1 MTDTLAPPTT
11 TTTTTTTALP
21 PIVSRA
27 EWDAASAALLV
38 KEKAHMKAG
47 DAIAAERRRLPML
60 EVSASYTFDTPEG
73 PKSLLDLFEGRS
85 QLIVYHFMYGPND
98 TEACSGC
105 SMIGDNL
112 GHPAHLNTRDISR
125 VMISR
130 APLAT
135 LEAWK
140 TRMGWSEPWVSSF
153 ATTFNQDFGF
163 TKGEE
168 EDHGVSVFLRD
179 ESTDR
184 IFLTYQ
190 QRARGNEMFMNTFQ
204 MMDLTPF
211 GRQEDWQDSPEG
223 WPKGPRYEWWRLH
236 DRYAVDGLAAP
247 SQPVSASAQSDG
259 DAGCSCCH

>member
-1 MTDTLAPPTT
+1 MTDTLTT
-11 TTTTTTTALP
+11 PATATTTALP
-21 PIVSRA
+21 PIVSHE
-27 EWDAASAALLV
+27 EWEAASAALLV

-47 DAIAAERRRLPML
+47 DAIAAERRRLPMV
-60 EVSASYTFDTPEG
+60 EITTDYAFETPDG
-73 PKSLLDLFEGRS
+73 SKTLRDLFEGRS
-85 QLIVYHFMYGPND
+85 QLVVYHFMYGPND

-112 GHPAHLNTRDISR
+112 GHPAHLNARDITR

-130 APLAT
+130 APLTT

-140 TRMGWSEPWVSSF
+140 ARMGWTEPWVSSF

-168 EDHGVSVFLRD
+168 EDHGLSVFLRD
-179 ESTDR
+179 GDR
-184 IFLTYQ
+184 VFLTYQ

-211 GRQEDWQDSPEG
+211 GRQEDWQASPDG
-223 WPKGPRYEWWRLH
+223 WPKGARYEWWRLH
-236 DRYAVDGLAAP
+236 DRYAADGIPAP
-247 SQPVSASAQSDG
+247 SQTAAHAIAANEEPSTDG
-259 DAGCSCCH
+259 SCEHCH

>member
-1 MTDTLAPPTT
+1 MTDTLATP
-11 TTTTTTTALP
+11 TTALP

-27 EWDAASAALLV
+27 EWEAASAALLA
-38 KEKAHMKAG
+38 KEKAHMRAG
-47 DAIAAERRRLPML
+47 DAIAAERRRLPMI
-60 EVSASYTFDTPEG
+60 EIDTAYTFETPEG

-112 GHPAHLNTRDISR
+112 GHPSHLNARDITR
-125 VMISR
+125 VLISR

-140 TRMGWSEPWVSSF
+140 ARMGWSEPWVSSF
-153 ATTFNQDFGF
+153 GTTFNQDFGF

-179 ESTDR
+179 GDR

-204 MMDLTPF
+204 MIDLTPF
-211 GRQEDWQDSPEG
+211 GRQEEWQDSPAG
-223 WPKGPRYEWWRLH
+223 WPQGAPYAWWRLH
-236 DRYAVDGLAAP
+236 DRYAVDGIAAP
-247 SQPVSASAQSDG
+247 SQAAAEAAPEG
-259 DAGCSCCH
+259 DSGCSCCH